1 MMDEED
7 IVKKVFL
14 LAILTRESGD
24 TLEEVTKVLVNTG
37 MFDLQEGR
45 RILQE
50 LKNDEYIVGD
60 ELSFKGIAIAQAA
73 QEEFRLH

>member
-1 MMDEED
+1 MNEED
-7 IVKKVFL
+7 IVKRVFL
-14 LAILTRESGD
+14 LAVLTRESGE
-24 TLEEVTKVLVNTG
+24 TLEEVTKALVNTG

-45 RILQE
+45 QILQE
-50 LKNDEYIVGD
+50 LKYDGYIVSD